1 MDANK
6 TADHIIPRRN
16 ATTAAVFRRCQLLA
30 TKAATRND
38 VEHSDAARPLRPQCD
53 NEKGGTEVPPF
64 CVASCCTL

>member
-30 TKAATRND
+30 TKAATRN
-38 VEHSDAARPLRPQCD
+38 
-53 NEKGGTEVPPF
+53 
-64 CVASCCTL
+64 